1 MFVNVN
7 WYYYMQYRIYKFYQR
22 YKGSEPVW
30 MSFLAPTTLLT
41 LNILTLYIII
51 DLFKPIK
58 ISEERYEVYILMAIV
73 SLFHYLF
80 LYRNKKHIDVF
91 RHFDRNRE
99 LYRKWDLSTI
109 LYIVLS
115 IVVPQITLYIVV
127 RIKGFI

>member
-22 YKGSEPVW
+22 YRSKDPIFL
-30 MSFLAPTTLLT
+30 SFWAPTTLLT
-41 LNILTLYIII
+41 LNILTLYMII

-80 LYRNKKHIDVF
+80 LYRKKKHIDVF

-109 LYIVLS
+109 LYIVLT
-115 IVVPQITLYIVV
+115 IVVSQATLYIVM

>member
-22 YKGSEPVW
+22 YRGKDPIFL
-30 MSFLAPTTLLT
+30 SFLVPTTLLCI
-41 LNILTLYIII
+41 NVFTLYMII
-51 DLFKPIK
+51 DLLKPIK
-58 ISEERYEVYILMAIV
+58 LSEDLYECYILMAIV

-115 IVVPQITLYIVV
+115 IVFSFTTLYISI
-127 RIKGFI
+127 RINGFI